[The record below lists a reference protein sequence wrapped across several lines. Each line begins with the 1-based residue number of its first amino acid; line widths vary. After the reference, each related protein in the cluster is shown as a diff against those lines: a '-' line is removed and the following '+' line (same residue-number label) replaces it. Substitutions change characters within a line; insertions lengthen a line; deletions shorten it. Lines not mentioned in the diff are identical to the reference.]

1 MSDFQNTPLISSS
14 VSDNN
19 DDDISNNPNGL
30 LQYKIEGA
38 RERETGV
45 GKDDESI
52 DDLGGLVI
60 DPSGVITSSSSS
72 YSCATIDQI
81 FTQTLE
87 GYVLPLLPSTPLH
100 IHNIHLKCTTINN
113 ASKYYDELEL
123 PSYKQNTGKY
133 QFLYIDSIRVSY
145 VFYPDGTIDLY
156 TKNSTNPFKLQ
167 SEADCTNILNFFR
180 KIKDN
185 LTSLG
190 VVIPDIKKWQ
200 FTECDINRDIKV
212 SDLLHFAGVKVQVKH
227 MDHLFRVYIKKIG
240 EDTFCRVEETKHL
253 KKPVIEAINDIF
265 NPYERIEG
273 QIAEIQRMLNL
284 RSG

>member
-14 VSDNN
+14 ISDSDN
-19 DDDISNNPNGL
+19 DDISNDVNRL
-30 LQYKIEGA
+30 LQYNIVEGA
-38 RERETGV
+38 RERERGV
-45 GKDDESI
+45 GKDDESL
-52 DDLGGLVI
+52 DDLGGLVR
-60 DPSGVITSSSSS
+60 DPCGVINSS
-72 YSCATIDQI
+72 SCATIDKI

-87 GYVLPLLPSTPLH
+87 GYVLPLLPSAPLH

-113 ASKYYDELEL
+113 SSKYYYDELKL

-133 QFLYIDSIRVSY
+133 QLLYIDSIRVSY
-145 VFYPDGTIDLY
+145 VFYPNGTIDIY

-167 SEADCTNILNFFR
+167 SEADCTNLLIFIR

-185 LTSLG
+185 LTSQS
-190 VVIPDIKKWQ
+190 VVVVPDIDKWQ

-240 EDTFCRVEETKHL
+240 QENTFCRIEETKHL
-253 KKPVIEAINDIF
+253 KKPVIEAIHDIF
-265 NPYERIEG
+265 NPYERIEK
-273 QIAEIQRMLNL
+273 QIAEIQRMLNP
-284 RSG
+284 RSS